1 MHTSEIT
8 RERRERIMTEIP
20 LAPVGRLIKKAGAE
34 RVSSDASEELAR
46 LMEGY
51 AARVAKEAIK
61 LAGHAGRKTVK
72 AIDIRMATETLK

>member
-1 MHTSEIT
+1 MHTTEIT

-46 LMEGY
+46 LMEDY